1 MSEFNHDADCDCG
14 CNDEFDTMTLTL
26 DDGSEIECG
35 VLAIFPVQNKQYIA
49 LVPLN
54 EEDDSEEGEVYLY
67 CYVEDEDGEIQLINI
82 EEDDEYEA
90 VADAFDE
97 LLDSEDFDQLFDGED
112 E

>member
-67 CYVEDEDGEIQLINI
+67 CYVEDEEGEIQLIKI

-97 LLDSEDFDQLFDGED
+97 LLDSEDFDQLFEGED